1 MPTPF
6 DFPARGKI
14 LRIENNL
21 VVFAPAGTS
30 YELHLVPAAAGD
42 LPTPS
47 AQTVSCH
54 IRATARKI
62 WTMASG
68 GNFVT
73 PIFGTPRIVQ
83 GRVRYLEENLA
94 VIQAGCPVIVTLP
107 ADGTAFDL
115 LNGPLAA
122 TGLVNA
128 TLIPGTTIEVVKSAA
143 TAVAGT

>member
-1 MPTPF
+1 MTRSPVLI
-6 DFPARGKI
+6 AI
-14 LRIENNL
+14 
-21 VVFAPAGTS
+21 
-30 YELHLVPAAAGD
+30 
-42 LPTPS
+42 
-47 AQTVSCH
+47 SCF
-54 IRATARKI
+54 IRCNARKV
-62 WTMASG
+62 WTMPSG